1 MGWKAATAAA
11 AAATAVVGSL
21 FNCCCQGT
29 LTGFRREAPRKHI
42 EATGD
47 LLLLLLLLL
56 LLTAV
61 YHLLATVFLLT
72 AWHTYV
78 VMRTAKSWTTLGHGK
93 SFCIG

>member
-1 MGWKAATAAA
+1 MGWKAAA
-11 AAATAVVGSL
+11 AVVGSL

-47 LLLLLLLLL
+47 LLLL

-93 SFCIG
+93 SFCTG

>member
-1 MGWKAATAAA
+1 MGWKAAAA
-11 AAATAVVGSL
+11 AVVGSL

-42 EATGD
+42 EATGY
-47 LLLLLLLLL
+47 LLLLLL

-78 VMRTAKSWTTLGHGK
+78 VMRTAKSWTTSGHGK
-93 SFCIG
+93 SFCTG

>member
-11 AAATAVVGSL
+11 AAAAAAVVGSL

-47 LLLLLLLLL
+47 LLLLL

-93 SFCIG
+93 SFCTG